1 MKKKLTIACI
11 LVCLAAVGTYSILAF
26 VAWRTVPKMV
36 NDVERR
42 LFGVRLAIAR
52 LEQDQILLSQRI
64 QAVTDQ
70 TLGKGLPK
78 EEEVAAL
85 LADPDINRLAF
96 VYLGADW
103 AIQRSGLVGS
113 AAHLRDLFNQ
123 QKSDRQGARN
133 RLDRREAEDKRKI
146 KELERRKR
154 SLGLQLTTLNRRGN
168 GFASKQLELEDVER
182 QIALYRDR
190 RVYWET
196 QRFDDAQ
203 RNKTDEVFAEAR
215 AKTEA
220 EVFRLA
226 SEYQAQTVG
235 TLTRVMAAKLSELKL
250 EANRPTHIR
259 RFMSPFN
266 IWPVNRICRMTL
278 EGEDA
283 KQL

>member
-1 MKKKLTIACI
+1 MF
-11 LVCLAAVGTYSILAF
+11 AVISFHSDWG
-26 VAWRTVPKMV
+26 PH
-36 NDVERR
+36 N
-42 LFGVRLAIAR
+42 
-52 LEQDQILLSQRI
+52 ILLSQRI

-70 TLGKGLPK
+70 TIGKGRPK

-103 AIQRSGLVGS
+103 AIQRSGLLGA
-113 AAHLRDLFNQ
+113 AAHLRELFDLQ
-123 QKSDRQGARN
+123 MSDRKGARD
-133 RLDRREAEDKRKI
+133 RLDRREVEDKRKI

-168 GFASKQLELEDVER
+168 GFASKQMELDDVER
-182 QIALYRDR
+182 QLALYRDR
-190 RVYWET
+190 HVYWET

-203 RNKTDEVFAEAR
+203 RDKTDEAFAEAR

-235 TLTRVMAAKLSELKL
+235 TLTRVMAEKHGELKL
-250 EANRPTHIR
+250 EANRPSHLR

-266 IWPVNRICRMTL
+266 IWPVNRICRMPL
-278 EGEDA
+278 EGADA

>member
-1 MKKKLTIACI
+1 MIAD
-11 LVCLAAVGTYSILAF
+11 T
-26 VAWRTVPKMV
+26 
-36 NDVERR
+36 ERR
-42 LFGVRLAIAR
+42 LFGVRIAIAQ

-70 TLGKGLPK
+70 TIGKGRPK

-103 AIQRSGLVGS
+103 AIQRSGLLGA
-113 AAHLRDLFNQ
+113 AAHLRELFDLQ
-123 QKSDRQGARN
+123 MSDRKGARD
-133 RLDRREAEDKRKI
+133 RLDRREVEDKRKI

-154 SLGLQLTTLNRRGN
+154 SLGLQLTPLNRRGN
-168 GFASKQLELEDVER
+168 GFASKQMELDDVER
-182 QIALYRDR
+182 QLTLYRNR

-203 RNKTDEVFAEAR
+203 RDKMDEAFAEAR

-235 TLTRVMAAKLSELKL
+235 TLTRVMAEKLGELKQ
-250 EANRPTHIR
+250 EANRPTHLR

-266 IWPVNRICRMTL
+266 IWPVNRICRMPL
-278 EGEDA
+278 EGTDA

>member
-1 MKKKLTIACI
+1 MKKKLTIACV
-11 LVCLAAVGTYSILAF
+11 LVCLAAVATYLVFAF

-36 NDVERR
+36 ADAERR
-42 LFGVRLAIAR
+42 LFGVRVAIAR

-70 TLGKGLPK
+70 TLGKGRPK

-133 RLDRREAEDKRKI
+133 RMDRHEAEDKRKI
-146 KELERRKR
+146 TELERRKR
-154 SLGLQLTTLNRRGN
+154 SLVLQLTTLNRRGN
-168 GFASKQLELEDVER
+168 GFASKQLELDDVER
-182 QIALYRDR
+182 QLALYRDR

-203 RNKTDEVFAEAR
+203 RDKTDEVFAEAR

-235 TLTRVMAAKLSELKL
+235 TLTRVMAAKLGELKQ
-250 EANRPTHIR
+250 EANKPTHIR

-266 IWPVNRICRMTL
+266 IWPVNRICRMPL

>member
-1 MKKKLTIACI
+1 MTKKLTIVCV
-11 LVCLAAVGTYSILAF
+11 LVCLAAVATYLVFAF

-36 NDVERR
+36 ADAERR
-42 LFGVRLAIAR
+42 LFGVRVAIAR

-70 TLGKGLPK
+70 TLGKGRPK

-103 AIQRSGLVGS
+103 AIQRSGLVGA
-113 AAHLRDLFNQ
+113 AAHLREMFELQ
-123 QKSDRQGARN
+123 MSDRKGTRD

-146 KELERRKR
+146 RELEQRKR

-168 GFASKQLELEDVER
+168 GFASKQLELDDVER
-182 QIALYRDR
+182 QIFLYRDR

-196 QRFDDAQ
+196 QRLDDAQ
-203 RNKTDEVFAEAR
+203 RDKTDEAFAEAR

-235 TLTRVMAAKLSELKL
+235 TLTRVMAAKLGELKQ
-250 EANRPTHIR
+250 EANRPTHLR

-266 IWPVNRICRMTL
+266 IWPVNRICRMPL

-283 KQL
+283 KPL

>member
-1 MKKKLTIACI
+1 MKRKLVWVG
-11 LVCLAAVGTYSILAF
+11 LLAAIAYLVLAV

-36 NDVERR
+36 ADAERR
-42 LFGVRLAIAR
+42 LFGVRVAIAR

-70 TLGKGLPK
+70 TLGKGRPK

-103 AIQRSGLVGS
+103 AIQRSGLVGA
-113 AAHLRDLFNQ
+113 AAHLREMFDLQ
-123 QKSDRQGARN
+123 MSDRKGARD
-133 RLDRREAEDKRKI
+133 RLDRRESEDRRKI
-146 KELERRKR
+146 KELEQRKR
-154 SLGLQLTTLNRRGN
+154 SLGLQLMTLNRRGN

-182 QIALYRDR
+182 QIFLYRDR

-196 QRFDDAQ
+196 QRLDDAQ
-203 RNKTDEVFAEAR
+203 RDKTDEAFAEAR

-235 TLTRVMAAKLSELKL
+235 TLTRVMAEKLGELKL
-250 EANRPTHIR
+250 EANRPTHLR

-266 IWPVNRICRMTL
+266 IWPVNRICRMPL

>member
-1 MKKKLTIACI
+1 MKRKLAWGGLFVAAAY
-11 LVCLAAVGTYSILAF
+11 LVLAV
-26 VAWRTVPKMV
+26 VAWRTVPKMIA
-36 NDVERR
+36 DAERR
-42 LFGVRLAIAR
+42 LFGVRVAIAQ

-64 QAVTDQ
+64 KAVTDQ
-70 TLGKGLPK
+70 TLGKGRPK

-103 AIQRSGLVGS
+103 AIQRSGLVGA
-113 AAHLRDLFNQ
+113 AAHLREMFELQ
-123 QKSDRQGARN
+123 MSDRKGTRD

-146 KELERRKR
+146 RELEQRKR

-168 GFASKQLELEDVER
+168 GFASKQLELDDVER
-182 QIALYRDR
+182 QIFLYRDR

-203 RNKTDEVFAEAR
+203 RDKTDEAFAEAR

-235 TLTRVMAAKLSELKL
+235 TLTRVMAEKLGELKL
-250 EANRPTHIR
+250 EANRPTHLR

-266 IWPVNRICRMTL
+266 IWPVNRICRMPL
-278 EGEDA
+278 EGENA
-283 KQL
+283 KPL